1 VAGASWIW
9 KWDFRRIA
17 FRYKLA
23 ELRTINS
30 PVQLREL
37 KQADANILAAL
48 ANDYEIWKNV
58 RDHFPHPYTLEHAKH
73 FITEAI
79 SMKPPVTFAIEFNSK
94 FVGVIGIKPQ
104 IDIYRRSGEVGYWIG
119 KPHQGH
125 GIATM
130 ALALITE
137 YGLNVLNL
145 NRLFA
150 GVFSNNAASIRVL
163 EKCGY
168 LHEGT
173 HKDAVWKNHRFL
185 DEHRYGFVQT
195 LSPNLHE

>member
-1 VAGASWIW
+1 M
-9 KWDFRRIA
+9 
-17 FRYKLA
+17 A
-23 ELRTINS
+23 EPRLINS

-37 KQADANILAAL
+37 KQSDAKILASL
-48 ANDYEIWKNV
+48 ANDREIWRNV
-58 RDHFPHPYTLEHAKH
+58 RDHFPHPYSLEHAKR

-79 SMKPPVTFAIEFNSK
+79 TLKPPVTFAIAFNNK
-94 FVGVIGIKPQ
+94 FVGVIGIKTQ

-119 KPHQGH
+119 KPHQGQ
-125 GIATM
+125 GIATI
-130 ALALITE
+130 ALALITD

-173 HKDAVWKNHRFL
+173 HKDAVWKNQRFL

-195 LSPNLHE
+195 LSTNLDE